1 MKKYLKKNKGLM
13 LVLSSP
19 SGAGKSSICRSLLSL
34 DNNLNMSIST
44 TTREKSPNEIDGSDY
59 FFVDENKFNELLI
72 KDYFIEHA
80 KVFGNYYGTEKKII
94 EDSINQGKDL
104 LFDID
109 WQGAQQLREKM
120 GEDVV
125 SVFIL
130 PPSKKE
136 LEKRLKNRGQD
147 SDLVVK
153 NRMNEAS
160 SEITHWAEYDYL
172 IINDNL
178 DQSVSDVL
186 SILKAERMKRIRQI
200 GLAEFTRSIID
211 DV

>member
-1 MKKYLKKNKGLM
+1 MRKGIISALLVISCSAPIDYFGNEVNIKSDRIYLIKMRKDKSNKDM
-13 LVLSSP
+13 YTLVFVEQRGNP
-19 SGAGKSSICRSLLSL
+19 TKSS
-34 DNNLNMSIST
+34 LNKRKVTLNRYIDLIMSI
-44 TTREKSPNEIDGSDY
+44 NGY
-59 FFVDENKFNELLI
+59 
-72 KDYFIEHA
+72 
-80 KVFGNYYGTEKKII
+80 TEKNII

-153 NRMNEAS
+153 NRMDEAS

-211 DV
+211 DA

>member
-1 MKKYLKKNKGLM
+1 MSNNIGGNIFILAA
-13 LVLSSP
+13 P
-19 SGAGKSSICRSLLSL
+19 SGAGKTSLVKALL
-34 DNNLNMSIST
+34 EKNNNLTIST
-44 TTREKSPNEIDGSDY
+44 SHTTRQPRENEIDGEDY
-59 FFVDENKFNELLI
+59 FFIQEEEFKNLVK

-94 EDSINQGKDL
+94 EDSIDQGKDL

-211 DV
+211 DA

>member
-19 SGAGKSSICRSLLSL
+19 SGAGKGSICRSLLSL

-44 TTREKSPNEIDGSDY
+44 TTREKRPNEIDGSDY

-172 IINDNL
+172 IINDNI

-186 SILKAERMKRIRQI
+186 NILKAERMKRIRQI

-211 DV
+211 DA

>member
-1 MKKYLKKNKGLM
+1 MKKYIKKNKGLM

-44 TTREKSPNEIDGSDY
+44 TTREKRPNEIDGSDY

-80 KVFGNYYGTEKKII
+80 KVFGNHYGTEKKII
-94 EDSINQGKDL
+94 EDSIDQGKDL

-211 DV
+211 DA

>member
-1 MKKYLKKNKGLM
+1 M
-13 LVLSSP
+13 
-19 SGAGKSSICRSLLSL
+19 
-34 DNNLNMSIST
+34 
-44 TTREKSPNEIDGSDY
+44 
-59 FFVDENKFNELLI
+59 I

-153 NRMNEAS
+153 NRMNEVLYVLQN
-160 SEITHWAEYDYL
+160 AEDSFKVFKETNKIKYKISNLNKADYMKL
-172 IINDNL
+172 I
-178 DQSVSDVL
+178 V
-186 SILKAERMKRIRQI
+186 I
-200 GLAEFTRSIID
+200 GAIVVIPPVTLAVIGGI
-211 DV
+211 

>member
-44 TTREKSPNEIDGSDY
+44 TTREKRPNEIDGSDY

-72 KDYFIEHA
+72 KGYFIEHA

-94 EDSINQGKDL
+94 EDSIDQGKDL

-211 DV
+211 DA

>member
-1 MKKYLKKNKGLM
+1 
-13 LVLSSP
+13 
-19 SGAGKSSICRSLLSL
+19 
-34 DNNLNMSIST
+34 MSIST
-44 TTREKSPNEIDGSDY
+44 TTREKRPNEIDGSDY

-94 EDSINQGKDL
+94 EDSIDQGKDL

-160 SEITHWAEYDYL
+160 SE
-172 IINDNL
+172 
-178 DQSVSDVL
+178 
-186 SILKAERMKRIRQI
+186 
-200 GLAEFTRSIID
+200 
-211 DV
+211 